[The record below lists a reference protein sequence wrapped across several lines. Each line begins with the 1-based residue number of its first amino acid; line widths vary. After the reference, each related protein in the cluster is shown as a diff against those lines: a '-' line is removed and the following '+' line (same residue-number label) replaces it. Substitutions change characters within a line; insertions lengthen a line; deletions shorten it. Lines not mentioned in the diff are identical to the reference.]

1 MEYKFSER
9 VLTLKPS
16 AIREIFK
23 YAADPTYIS
32 LSAGN
37 PAPEAFP
44 VKPLAEISAKLMAE
58 NPILALQYSTTE
70 GYTPLR
76 DHLRAYMRE
85 KHNTGRDFDDILI
98 TSGAQQI
105 MDLFTKSILNEG
117 ETVLTEAPSFIG
129 TLNDF
134 RSYRAKLVGIPMDTD
149 GMNMEAL
156 ERALQTEKN
165 VKFIYTIPNFQNPS
179 GITMSLEK
187 RKKLYD
193 LAKQYGVMILE
204 DNPYG
209 DLRYAGEALPT
220 IKSFDEEGIVLYAG
234 SFSKVISPG
243 MRVGYAIGPKPVL
256 AKMTVCK
263 QGQDVHTNIWSQVLC
278 HRFMTEYDYE
288 AHLDG
293 LRALYTRKRA
303 FLLDLMEKN
312 LAPHITWDPFDGGLF
327 AWCHLPA
334 GVDMQAF
341 VQKALEKKVCVVP
354 GTAFLTDE
362 NEPCDAFRINFST
375 PTDEQLQKGIE
386 LLGEAV
392 REML

>member
-1 MEYKFSER
+1 MEYKFSDR

-23 YAADPTYIS
+23 YAADPSYIS

-44 VKPLAEISAKLMAE
+44 SKQLAAISAKLME
-58 NPILALQYSTTE
+58 EEPILALQYSTTE
-70 GYTPLR
+70 GYPPLLR
-76 DHLRAYMRE
+76 HLKAYMKSSRNIGTE
-85 KHNTGRDFDDILI
+85 DDGVLV

-117 ETVLTEAPSFIG
+117 ETVICEAPSFIG
-129 TLNDF
+129 SLNDF
-134 RSYRAKLVGIPMDTD
+134 RSYKAKLVGIPMDTD

-156 ERALQTEKN
+156 EKALETEKN

-187 RKKLYD
+187 RHRLYE
-193 LAKQYGVMILE
+193 LAKAHDVMILE

-209 DLRYAGEALPT
+209 DLYYEGEPLPS
-220 IKSFDEEGIVLYAG
+220 IKSFDTDGIVIYAG

-278 HRFMTEYDYE
+278 YRFMTEYDFD
-288 AHLDG
+288 AHLAG
-293 LRALYTRKRA
+293 LRKIYTKKRA
-303 FLLDLMEKN
+303 LLLDLMEKH
-312 LAPHITWDPFDGGLF
+312 LAPYITWDPFNGGLF
-327 AWCHLPA
+327 AWCHLP
-334 GVDMQAF
+334 
-341 VQKALEKKVCVVP
+341 K
-354 GTAFLTDE
+354 
-362 NEPCDAFRINFST
+362 R
-375 PTDEQLQKGIE
+375 
-386 LLGEAV
+386 
-392 REML
+392 

>member
-156 ERALQTEKN
+156 EKALRTEKN

-293 LRALYTRKRA
+293 LRALYTKKRA

-392 REML
+392 REMH

>member
-293 LRALYTRKRA
+293 LRALYTKKRA

-341 VQKALEKKVCVVP
+341 VQKAHKKKVCVVP

>member
-156 ERALQTEKN
+156 EKALWTEKN

-293 LRALYTRKRA
+293 LRALYTKKRA